1 LKHLLLLGAGH
12 AHVQVLKDLAERPHD
27 LWAVTLV
34 TPFPWLT
41 YSGMVPGHIA
51 GHYTIEECTI
61 DIAGLAARALTQTR
75 WTAVVRIDALARRV
89 YCASGPPLPYD
100 ILSIDVGSLSANVD
114 VPGVAHHAIAM
125 RPLER
130 AIKGWNEVLSHAR
143 DGKVGAVTVAGAGA
157 AGIEMALAMEHR
169 LRSELGADAPH
180 VRVVTDA
187 PRPMPEFAFGARRR
201 LQKWLRRR
209 GIGLHLANA
218 VTEVGPGFV
227 RTAHGFE
234 FVSDAVFWA
243 TGSAAHPWIR
253 NAGFTADD
261 RGYLLTNDFLQS
273 VSHPEVFGAGDCAT
287 QQGRA
292 YPKAGVF
299 AVRAGP
305 ILAAN
310 LRAAIAEGE
319 MQPHA
324 TGRRYLA
331 LISTGKRHAVGVWN
345 GAAWEGDWVWRWKD
359 RIDRRFVA
367 SYAPPVG

>member
-1 LKHLLLLGAGH
+1 MKHLVLLGGGH
-12 AHVQVLKDLAERPHD
+12 AHIQVLTDLALRPHE
-27 LWAVTLV
+27 LWMVTLV

-61 DIAGLAARALTQTR
+61 DIAGLAARALAETR
-75 WTAVVRIDALARRV
+75 WTVATRIDAMARKV
-89 YCASGPPLPYD
+89 ICASGPPVPYD
-100 ILSIDVGSLSANVD
+100 LLSIDVGSLPANMD
-114 VPGVAHHAIAM
+114 VPGVAHHAVPM

-130 AIKGWNEVLSHAR
+130 AVKGWNEVLSRAR
-143 DGKVGAVTVAGAGA
+143 DGKVGAITVAGGGA
-157 AGIEMALAMEHR
+157 AGIETALAMESR
-169 LRSELGADAPH
+169 LRAELGANAPH
-180 VRVVTDA
+180 VRVVSDTA
-187 PRPMPEFAFGARRR
+187 RAVPEFAYGARRR

-227 RTAHGFE
+227 RTGHGFE

-243 TGSAAHPWIR
+243 AGSAPHPWIR
-253 NAGFTADD
+253 GAGFTTDD

-287 QQGRA
+287 QQVRG

-305 ILAAN
+305 ILANN
-310 LRAAIAEGE
+310 LRVAIAGGE
-319 MQPHA
+319 MQAHA
-324 TGRRYLA
+324 SSRRYLA
-331 LISTGKRHAVGVWN
+331 LVSTGKRHAVGVW
-345 GAAWEGDWVWRWKD
+345 GGVSWEGDWVWRWKD
-359 RIDRRFVA
+359 RIDRSFVA
-367 SYAPPVG
+367 RFAPPAS